1 MMWGRQD
8 TAQIASNGMALVITA
23 ALLAVLFATRADS
36 RRDSP
41 ALPPSTEQPG
51 IEVSLQQAAAETPPV
66 PPPPPV
72 PRKVPTHRVMP
83 QPAAAAELPVP
94 ADLQAM
100 PVERDPVPEGGALVA
115 ASDAPTNPAPT
126 SDYRPDLDAQYA
138 AGLRADIDRRTHPPD
153 SAQYRLHRPSG
164 EVRVGFVVMRNG
176 EPRDVRV
183 LRFSGSSILDEAA
196 IAIVSSGHY
205 PPMTAKVFAGEAEHV
220 FTVTIEFRAA
230 S

>member
-23 ALLAVLFATRADS
+23 ALLAALFATRADS
-36 RRDSP
+36 WRDSP
-41 ALPPSTEQPG
+41 ALPPSTDQPG
-51 IEVSLQQAAAETPPV
+51 IEVSLQQAAAETPPA
-66 PPPPPV
+66 PPPPV
-72 PRKVPTHRVMP
+72 PRKLPTHRVTP

-100 PVERDPVPEGGALVA
+100 PLARDAVPEGGALVA
-115 ASDAPTNPAPT
+115 ASGAPANPAPT
-126 SDYRPDLDAQYA
+126 SDYRPDFDAQYA

-176 EPRDVRV
+176 EPKAVRV
-183 LRFSGSSILDEAA
+183 LRSSGSSILDEAA
-196 IAIVSSGHY
+196 TAIVSSGHY
-205 PPMTAKVFAGEAEHV
+205 PPMTAKVFVGEAEHV
-220 FTVTIEFRAA
+220 FAVTIEFRAA
-230 S
+230 R